1 MLIDVPNMVG
11 VVNIDGPVRVDGPG
25 LALIS
30 LRAYTPGG
38 ARIGAREQAIAVV
51 DDLDS
56 VRLVAVRDSPRWR
69 PDPRIRHVDHLMAH
83 VGPIDPT
90 GTAPTHEE

>member
-11 VVNIDGPVRVDGPG
+11 VANIDGPVHVDGPG
-25 LALIS
+25 LALVT

-38 ARIGAREQAIAVV
+38 ARIGTRDQAIAIV

-56 VRLVAVRDSPRWR
+56 VRLVAVRDRPRWR
-69 PDPRIRHVDHLMAH
+69 PDPRIATVDRLMAR

-90 GTAPTHEE
+90 STRSEE